1 MKIAAL
7 RNSRVARH
15 RTKFK
20 RLVRELTERPL
31 DLLPERS
38 VACLNQFING
48 FEIFGRPVWRDLLG
62 FEFWLAERLFYPKDT
77 GARWWRVIQLNSK
90 DDYDGYETFCRLYMQ
105 YSRRAQIDVQPT
117 APDHTFDP
125 DRFDFY
131 QHLYAISRKPG
142 MYLGSGERVQLI
154 AAYLAGY
161 FRGKKDAHLALTNDE
176 KEFFRF
182 EAWLRRTYKCAER
195 YPWYRLV
202 EMWPRG
208 INSFQAFFA
217 EYDAYLTDFGKKPR
231 GLEDLFEI
239 VVSQNGCTT
248 IRRRR
253 KLPKEVMRSAQPA
266 VWWRS
271 TANR

>member
-1 MKIAAL
+1 
-7 RNSRVARH
+7 
-15 RTKFK
+15 
-20 RLVRELTERPL
+20 
-31 DLLPERS
+31 
-38 VACLNQFING
+38 
-48 FEIFGRPVWRDLLG
+48 VWRDLLS

-77 GARWWRVIQLNSK
+77 GGWWRFIQLNSK
-90 DDYDGYETFCRLYMQ
+90 DECDGYQSFCRLYTQ
-105 YSRRAQIDVQPT
+105 YSRRAPIDVQPT

-125 DRFDFY
+125 ARFDFY
-131 QHLYAISRKPG
+131 QHLYGISRKPG
-142 MYLGSGERVQLI
+142 MYLGPGDGVQLI

-161 FRGKKDAHLALTNDE
+161 FRGKKDTQRALTRDE

-182 EAWLRRTYKCAER
+182 EGWLRRTHNFAKR
-195 YPWYRLV
+195 YPWYRVV

-208 INSFQAFFA
+208 INSLQSFFA

-231 GLEDLFEI
+231 GLEDLFE
-239 VVSQNGCTT
+239 VVTQKGCTT

-253 KLPKEVMRSAQPA
+253 KLLKEVMRSAQPA

>member
-7 RNSRVARH
+7 RNSRMIRH
-15 RTKFK
+15 RTSLN
-20 RLVRELTERPL
+20 RLVRELAERPL
-31 DLLPERS
+31 HLLPERS
-38 VACLNQFING
+38 VDCLNRFFAG
-48 FEIFGRPVWRDLLG
+48 YAIFGPPVWRDLTG
-62 FEFWLAERLFYPKDT
+62 FEFWLNKRLFYPKDT
-77 GARWWRVIQLNSK
+77 GARWWRFIQLNSK
-90 DDYDGYETFCRLYMQ
+90 DNCDGYELFCRLYRK
-105 YSRRAQIDVQPT
+105 YSRSAPIDFQPT

-125 DRFDFY
+125 AEFDFY
-131 QHLYAISRKPG
+131 QHLYGISKKPG
-142 MYLGSGERVQLI
+142 LYLGSGDCVQLI

-161 FRGKKDAHLALTNDE
+161 FRGKKDARIALTREE
-176 KEFFRF
+176 KEFFHF
-182 EAWLRRTYKCAER
+182 EAWLGKHHKFTKR

-208 INSFQAFFA
+208 RNSFESFFA

-231 GLEDLFEI
+231 GLEDLFEF
-239 VVSQNGCTT
+239 VTEKGCTT

-253 KLPKEVMRSAQPA
+253 KLPKEVIRSAQPA